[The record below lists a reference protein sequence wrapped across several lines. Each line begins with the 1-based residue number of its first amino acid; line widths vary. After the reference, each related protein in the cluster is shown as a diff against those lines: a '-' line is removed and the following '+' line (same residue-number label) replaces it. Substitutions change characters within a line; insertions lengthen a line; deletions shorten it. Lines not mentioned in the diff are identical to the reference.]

1 MSNGLKSRYVIDRV
15 REEYYAPIATYYEG
29 EPVTNS
35 VPGMGMMD
43 YDCAGY
49 ETEDEPCSQESI
61 GGYIEKK
68 TRDDEWE
75 EIMRPSLN
83 YNSFDECLEFWA
95 ERGRIRF
102 LSDVDETKTI
112 VYNLCKMKKHFHK
125 IGFDGYFRGVKIGS
139 AFFDIITAISEV
151 NNKRIKSA
159 KKFFEFVANTFADYY
174 YENVNLDGN
183 LPYFLAARYTAEA
196 VNKVLKEK
204 KK

>member
-1 MSNGLKSRYVIDRV
+1 MDNDLKSRYVIDRV
-15 REEYYAPIATYYEG
+15 REEYYAPIATYYED
-29 EPVTNS
+29 EPVTSS
-35 VPGMGMMD
+35 VPGTGMMD
-43 YDCAGY
+43 DDCGGY
-49 ETEDEPCSQESI
+49 EAEDEPCKQGRI
-61 GGYIEKK
+61 GYTEKK

-83 YNSFDECLEFWA
+83 YNSYDECLEFWA
-95 ERGRIRF
+95 ERGKIRF
-102 LSDVDETKTI
+102 LSDADETKTI

-125 IGFDGYFRGVKIGS
+125 IEFDGYFRGVKIGS
-139 AFFDIITAISEV
+139 AFLDIITAISEV

-174 YENVNLDGN
+174 YENVNLVGN
-183 LPYFLAARYTAEA
+183 LPYFFAARYTAEA